1 MLSYFVI
8 HRQNMQKQYN
18 IWQKYGMMITR
29 IGVGSCMKKKICGAL
44 NSSKNIFLKV
54 VKLIN
59 KNKKKVVM
67 GLSVFL
73 VVFISV
79 FSFINLRYPTKIN
92 AYIAHVINK
101 GEPANSYFDDEVF
114 YKAIIDAYNKENKT
128 SLPYTTNLTD
138 EQLKSIKSVSSFS
151 SERIRSTKGTEKL
164 TSLIYLDLDSNKISN
179 IDLSKNTSLTT
190 LSLIYNN
197 LSSID
202 LSKNTS
208 LTKLYLFENKIS
220 SIDLSKNTALKE
232 LDLSGNNLSSI
243 DLSKN
248 TALKELGLSGNN
260 LSSIDLSKN
269 TALKELGL
277 SGNNLSSIDLSNNI
291 SLTDLD
297 LIFNSLSSIDLSKN
311 TKLTTLHL
319 YNNPLKLNAYVKE
332 NGMLTSSSIK
342 MPEGSDKF
350 YLTYEIEDNDIA
362 NFTDNKLNGLKVG
375 KTSATVTLNGVKAS
389 SSSTENM
396 KVDGTITVFD
406 RLKGD
411 ISNDDKITIADV
423 SLLYRHVRKTKVIED
438 SETLEVSDITGDGK
452 ITIADVAKLYR
463 YVRGKITEL

>member
-1 MLSYFVI
+1 
-8 HRQNMQKQYN
+8 
-18 IWQKYGMMITR
+18 MIIKR
-29 IGVGSCMKKKICGAL
+29 IGVESCMKKKICGVL
-44 NSSKNIFLKV
+44 NSSKNIFLRV
-54 VKLIN
+54 EKLII
-59 KNKKKVVM
+59 KNKKKVVI

-101 GEPANSYFDDEVF
+101 GEPANSYFDDENF
-114 YKAIIDAYNKENKT
+114 YKAVVDAYNKENNT
-128 SLPYTTNLTD
+128 SLSYTTNLTD
-138 EQLKSIKSVSSFS
+138 EQLKSIKIVSYWGNQKSD
-151 SERIRSTKGTEKL
+151 SEKIRSTTGIEKL
-164 TSLIYLDLDSNKISN
+164 TALTYLYLGWNNLSS
-179 IDLSKNTSLTT
+179 IDLSKNTSLTDLDLISNR
-190 LSLIYNN
+190 LSSIDLSKNTSLTYLRLDANKISSIDLSKNTNLTSLYLSYNN

-208 LTKLYLFENKIS
+208 LTS
-220 SIDLSKNTALKE
+220 
-232 LDLSGNNLSSI
+232 LDLDSNKLSSI

-248 TALKELGLSGNN
+248 TNLTSLGLRSNK

-269 TALKELGL
+269 TFLTYLYLE
-277 SGNNLSSIDLSNNI
+277 NNELSN
-291 SLTDLD
+291 
-297 LIFNSLSSIDLSKN
+297 IDLSKN
-311 TKLTTLHL
+311 TKLTNLQL

-332 NGMLTSSSIK
+332 NGTLTSSSIK

-350 YLTYEIEDNDIA
+350 YLTYEIEDNSIA
-362 NFTDNKLNGLKVG
+362 NFADNRLNGLKVG
-375 KTSATVTLNGVKAS
+375 KTSSTVTLNGVKAS

-423 SLLYRHVRKTKVIED
+423 SLLYRHVRGTKVIED
-438 SETLEVSDITGDGK
+438 SKTLEISDLTGDGK